1 VITLDHVYLLMG
13 GLLLGVA
20 WGHARTP
27 GRWRAALFW
36 GGYGVLF
43 VAGPQLGE
51 LGAGCLVL
59 GMVGLATWG
68 LEGRPRGHATAAPA
82 DVVPPS
88 PPQAGAEAPLGN
100 RLFVPVLVVPVL
112 TYVGAL
118 WLPGVTVGGAPLVP
132 ARQGTQVAL
141 AGAAVAGVLAAL
153 VLLRPPRTAVL
164 DESRR
169 LLDAVGW
176 AAVLPQALAALGAVF
191 AAAGVGD
198 AIAQLARVYLPVGT
212 PLAAAA
218 TYAVGMALFT
228 IVMGNA
234 FAAFPVMT
242 AGIGLPLLVRQFGG
256 DVVVVSAVGMLSGY
270 CGTLCTP
277 MAANYNLVP
286 AALLELPDRYGVIR
300 AQLPTAVLLLVA
312 NIGLLWWGAFPHR

>member
-1 VITLDHVYLLMG
+1 MSAMVTLDQVYLLMG
-13 GLLLGVA
+13 ALMLGVA

-43 VAGPQLGE
+43 VAGARVGDF
-51 LGAGCLVL
+51 GAGCLVL
-59 GMVGLATWG
+59 AMVGVAAWG
-68 LEGRPRGHATAAPA
+68 LEGRRPQRHVEPATDAPTG
-82 DVVPPS
+82 
-88 PPQAGAEAPLGN
+88 QGGGRLHGN
-100 RLFVPVLVVPVL
+100 RLFVPVLVIPVL

-118 WLPGVTVGGAPLVP
+118 WLPTVSVGGMPVVAP
-132 ARQGTQVAL
+132 RQATQVAL
-141 AGAAVAGVLAAL
+141 AGAVVAGLATAL
-153 VLLRPPRTAVL
+153 LLLRPPASAPL
-164 DESRR
+164 AESRR

-198 AIAQLARVYLPVGT
+198 VIARLARDTLPVGT
-212 PLAAAA
+212 PLAATA

-242 AGIGLPLLVRQFGG
+242 AGIGLPLLVQQFGG

-286 AALLELPDRYGVIR
+286 AALLELPGRHDVIR
-300 AQLPTAVLLLVA
+300 AQLPTAAVLLAA
-312 NIGLLWWGAFPHR
+312 NIGILYWGAFPH

>member
-1 VITLDHVYLLMG
+1 MPGLVTLDHVYLLMG

-43 VAGPQLGE
+43 VAGARLGD

-59 GMVGLATWG
+59 GMVVLAAWG
-68 LEGRPRGHATAAPA
+68 LEGRGAAPS
-82 DVVPPS
+82 PPS
-88 PPQAGAEAPLGN
+88 PAVEGEGRGN
-100 RLFVPVLVVPVL
+100 RLFVPVLVIPVL
-112 TYVGAL
+112 TYLGAL
-118 WLPGVTVGGAPLVP
+118 WLPGVTVGGVPLVP
-132 ARQGTQVAL
+132 AKQGTQVAL
-141 AGAAVAGVLAAL
+141 AAAVVAGLGVAL
-153 VLLRPPRTAVL
+153 VLLRPPRSAPL

-198 AIAQLARVYLPVGT
+198 VIARVAREYLPVGT

-218 TYAVGMALFT
+218 TYGVGMALFT

-242 AGIGLPLLVRQFGG
+242 AGIGLPLVVQQHGG
-256 DVVVVSAVGMLSGY
+256 DVVVVSALGMLSGY

-286 AALLELPDRYGVIR
+286 AALLELPGRHDVIR
-300 AQLPTAVLLLVA
+300 AQLPTAAALLAA
-312 NIGLLWWGAFPHR
+312 NIGILYWGAFPR

>member
-1 VITLDHVYLLMG
+1 MSPALVTLDQVYLLMG
-13 GLLLGVA
+13 VLLLGVA

-43 VAGPQLGE
+43 VAGPRLGD

-59 GMVGLATWG
+59 AMVGLATWG
-68 LEGRPRGHATAAPA
+68 LEGRPASAAPA
-82 DVVPPS
+82 PS
-88 PPQAGAEAPLGN
+88 AAVAERDPAMGN
-100 RLFVPVLVVPVL
+100 RLFLPVLVVPVL
-112 TYVGAL
+112 TYLGAL
-118 WLPGVTVGGAPLVP
+118 WLPGVTLGGVPLVLP
-132 ARQGTQVAL
+132 KQATQVAL
-141 AGAAVAGVLAAL
+141 GAATVAGVLTAL
-153 VLLRPPRTAVL
+153 LLLRPPARAPL

-176 AAVLPQALAALGAVF
+176 AAVLPQALAALGALF
-191 AAAGVGD
+191 AAAGVGNVV
-198 AIAQLARVYLPVGT
+198 AEVAREMLPVGT
-212 PLAAAA
+212 PLAAVA

-228 IVMGNA
+228 IIMGNA

-242 AGIGLPLLVRQFGG
+242 AGIGLPLVVQQHGG
-256 DVVVVSAVGMLSGY
+256 DVVVVSALGMLSGY

-286 AALLELPDRYGVIR
+286 AALLELPGRHAVIR
-300 AQLPTAVLLLVA
+300 EQLPTAVLLLAA
-312 NIGLLWWGAFPHR
+312 NIALMYWGAFPH

>member
-1 VITLDHVYLLMG
+1 MAPLVTLDHVYLLMG
-13 GLLLGVA
+13 VLLLGVA

-43 VAGPQLGE
+43 LMGPRLGDF
-51 LGAGCLVL
+51 GAGCLVL
-59 GMVGLATWG
+59 GMVALATWG
-68 LEGRPRGHATAAPA
+68 LEGRGAPASAPAAAPA
-82 DVVPPS
+82 PAPV
-88 PPQAGAEAPLGN
+88 AGS
-100 RLFVPVLVVPVL
+100 RLFLPVLVVPVL
-112 TYVGAL
+112 TYLGAT
-118 WLPGVTVGGAPLVP
+118 WLPTLTVAGAPLVA

-141 AGAAVAGVLAAL
+141 GVATVAGLLVAL
-153 VLLRPPRTAVL
+153 LLLRPPASAAL

-198 AIAQLARVYLPVGT
+198 AIAQLARSHLPVGT

-242 AGIGLPLLVRQFGG
+242 AGIGLPLVVGQHGG

-300 AQLPTAVLLLVA
+300 AQLPTAALLLAA
-312 NIGLLWWGAFPHR
+312 NIALLWWGAFPHT

>member
-1 VITLDHVYLLMG
+1 VNAAWVTLDHVYLLMG
-13 GLLLGVA
+13 VLLLGVA

-43 VAGPQLGE
+43 LAGPRLGD

-59 GMVGLATWG
+59 AMVGLATWG
-68 LEGRPRGHATAAPA
+68 LEGRPATPSPAAAAP
-82 DVVPPS
+82 V
-88 PPQAGAEAPLGN
+88 AEAARGMGN
-100 RLFVPVLVVPVL
+100 RLFLPVLVVPVV
-112 TYVGAL
+112 TYLGAL
-118 WLPGVTVGGAPLVP
+118 WLPGVTVGGAPLVGP
-132 ARQGTQVAL
+132 KQGTQVAL
-141 AGAAVAGVLAAL
+141 GAATVAGLLTAL
-153 VLLRPPRTAVL
+153 LLLRPPARAPL

-176 AAVLPQALAALGAVF
+176 AAVLPQALAALGALF

-198 AIAQLARVYLPVGT
+198 VIAGVARDFLPVGT
-212 PLAAAA
+212 PLAAVA

-228 IVMGNA
+228 IIMGNA

-242 AGIGLPLLVRQFGG
+242 AGIGLPLVVQQHGG
-256 DVVVVSAVGMLSGY
+256 DVVVVSALGMLSGY

-286 AALLELPDRYGVIR
+286 AALLELPERHGVIR
-300 AQLPTAVLLLVA
+300 EQLPTAALLLAA
-312 NIGLLWWGAFPHR
+312 NIGLMWWGAFPH

>member
-1 VITLDHVYLLMG
+1 MAPMGTPLVTLDHVYLLMG
-13 GLLLGVA
+13 ALLLGVA

-36 GGYGVLF
+36 GAYGALF
-43 VAGPQLGE
+43 VAGPRLGDF
-51 LGAGCLVL
+51 GAGCVVL
-59 GMVGLATWG
+59 GMVGLAAWG
-68 LEGRPRGHATAAPA
+68 LEGRGTASS
-82 DVVPPS
+82 PS
-88 PPQAGAEAPLGN
+88 PPAVEGQGMGN
-100 RLFVPVLVVPVL
+100 RLFVPVLVIPVL
-112 TYVGAL
+112 TYLGAL

-132 ARQGTQVAL
+132 PKQATQVAL
-141 AGAAVAGVLAAL
+141 GAATLAGLLAAL
-153 VLLRPPRTAVL
+153 VLLRPPRSAPLV
-164 DESRR
+164 ESRR

-191 AAAGVGD
+191 AAAGVGEV
-198 AIAQLARVYLPVGT
+198 IAQVARAYLPVGT

-242 AGIGLPLLVRQFGG
+242 AGIGLPLVVGQFGG

-286 AALLELPDRYGVIR
+286 AALLELPGRHDVIR
-300 AQLPTAVLLLVA
+300 AQLPTAAVLLAA
-312 NIGLLWWGAFPHR
+312 NIGILWWAGLPH

>member
-1 VITLDHVYLLMG
+1 MAPMGTPLITLDHVYLLMG
-13 GLLLGVA
+13 ALLLGVA

-36 GGYGVLF
+36 GGYGALF
-43 VAGPQLGE
+43 VAGPRLGDF
-51 LGAGCLVL
+51 GAGCVVL
-59 GMVGLATWG
+59 GLVGLAAWG
-68 LEGRPRGHATAAPA
+68 LEGRGTASSPSAPA
-82 DVVPPS
+82 V
-88 PPQAGAEAPLGN
+88 AGQGMGN
-100 RLFVPVLVVPVL
+100 RLFVPVLVIPVL
-112 TYVGAL
+112 TYLGAL

-132 ARQGTQVAL
+132 AKQATQVAL
-141 AGAAVAGVLAAL
+141 AAAVVAGLGVAL
-153 VLLRPPRTAVL
+153 LLLRPPRSAPL
-164 DESRR
+164 AEARR

-191 AAAGVGD
+191 AAAGVGEV
-198 AIAQLARVYLPVGT
+198 IARVARAYLPVGT
-212 PLAAAA
+212 PLAATA
-218 TYAVGMALFT
+218 TYAAGMALFT

-242 AGIGLPLLVRQFGG
+242 AGIGLPLLVQQFGG

-286 AALLELPDRYGVIR
+286 AALLELPGRHDVIR
-300 AQLPTAVLLLVA
+300 AQLPTAAVLLAA
-312 NIGLLWWGAFPHR
+312 NIGILYWGAFPR